1 MLYDVHV
8 MFTVMMLLK
17 LVTMLIILRIKLQTF
32 LRIVIFWT
40 NIHPCLNE
48 DYDHSDLAPLISNA
62 VDDQASED
70 GEGLKHLC

>member
-17 LVTMLIILRIKLQTF
+17 LVTMLIKDKL
-32 LRIVIFWT
+32 VIFWT